1 MAISWGVAGRTPADE
16 RLDQALM
23 RPPFGLSRR
32 AAKRVMESGAV
43 VVEGNVMAV
52 ASRRIAPGTRIAII
66 DENASLPVL
75 HLARAFV
82 VIDKPSRLPSQIP
95 ADTDAISAHEVLA
108 AQMRRAGDRRT
119 VKIVHRLDTNTTG
132 VMIYALGDAAAARI
146 AGKMQTRSSSKTY
159 LALVSGILDEETL
172 VDAPIA
178 RTGAREFGVRTDGRP
193 ARTSITPI
201 AQGNGVTLI
210 RAELLTGRTHQIRI
224 HCAHAGFP
232 ILGDRKYGGPVAE
245 QGPRPMLHS
254 WKLSVEGEG
263 AWEAAVPADFRAALA
278 EAGISWAG
286 ST

>member
-1 MAISWGVAGRTPADE
+1 MSTWGVSERATTDE

-23 RPPFGLSRR
+23 REPFNLSRR
-32 AAKRVMESGAV
+32 AAKRAMESGTV

-52 ASRRIAPGTRIAII
+52 ASRRIPSGTRISII
-66 DENASLPVL
+66 DANASLPVL

-82 VIDKPSRLPSQIP
+82 VIDKPARLPSQIP
-95 ADTDAISAHEVLA
+95 ADTNAISAHEVLA

-132 VMIYALGDAAAARI
+132 AMIYALGDAAAARI

-159 LALVSGILDEETL
+159 LALVSGTVSEEILI
-172 VDAPIA
+172 DAPIA

-193 ARTSITPI
+193 ARTNITPL
-201 AQGNGVTLI
+201 ATGEGATLVK
-210 RAELLTGRTHQIRI
+210 AELLTGRTHQIRI
-224 HCAHAGFP
+224 HCTHAGFP
-232 ILGDRKYGGPVAE
+232 ILGDRKYGGAVAE

-263 AWEAAVPADFRAALA
+263 AWEAAVPPDFRAALA
-278 EAGISWAG
+278 EAGIAWAG
-286 ST
+286 A